1 MSERTGLGIVE
12 IAILEAVETRGTDR
26 VAGTRPRPALIRRL
40 HRHLLLDRVG
50 PLHHGRRNQLSARTD
65 VIAAIERKRSFRN
78 GRGLSGQLASHHLVV

>member
-50 PLHHGRRNQLSARTD
+50 PLHHCGRNQLSAVRD
-65 VIAAIERKRSFRN
+65 GASGKHRMDDPDLLRS
-78 GRGLSGQLASHHLVV
+78 SLA